1 MNPFKTLKILMP
13 ILGLGAVVF
22 FAPSARAQESDPQ
35 IFDNYEA
42 AAAPVKAKSQPKA
55 TKAVSA
61 QARSTRTKETPK
73 ATMQPASHRQSQ
85 TAQPS
90 TVAAPSMRNSRR
102 RDSDRP

>member
-61 QARSTRTKETPK
+61 QATTRTKETTK
-73 ATMQPASHRQSQ
+73 VTLQPASHRQSQ

>member
-1 MNPFKTLKILMP
+1 MP

-61 QARSTRTKETPK
+61 QATTRTKETTK
-73 ATMQPASHRQSQ
+73 VTLQPASHRQSQ